1 MIFVSSE
8 LTGEVPLAPSAVIYD
23 GSVIADGDLS
33 VVIRGF
39 YYDMAGV
46 NGYYP
51 GASLLP
57 ITDAATNYVYLNSA
71 GTLVINTTGWPLAT
85 HIRLARVFA
94 QGGTIVRISLERA
107 FFTAGS
113 AGGATACGV
122 IQGFFTAASFP
133 GPVTIGVV
141 PAGSTIEKTILEV
154 QLPFNNGIQVSIG
167 ETIAM
172 ARLMAVSDNRLDVVE
187 SFRVENGYL
196 CPVPMTIRVYFVGI
210 APTVG
215 VGRVLVYYS

>member
-23 GSVIADGDLS
+23 GSVVADGDLS

-51 GASLLP
+51 GASYLP
-57 ITDAATNYVYLNSA
+57 ITDAAINYVYLDNTGA
-71 GTLVINTTGWPLAT
+71 VVINTTGWPLSAT

-107 FFTAGS
+107 FFTAGAGAS
-113 AGGATACGV
+113 AGV
-122 IQGFFTAASFP
+122 IQKFFSWVDFP
-133 GPVTIGVV
+133 GPVTIGTIPV
-141 PAGSTIEKTILEV
+141 GSTIEKTILEV
-154 QLPFNNGIQVSIG
+154 QSPFDNGIQVSVG

-172 ARLMAVSDNRLDVVE
+172 ARLMAVSDNRLDIVE
-187 SFRVENGYL
+187 SFRVENDYL
-196 CPVPMTIRVYFVGI
+196 CPSVMTVRVYFVGI

-215 VGRVLVYYS
+215 LGRVIVYYS